1 MGSFI
6 AIDLKSFYASVECV
20 ERGLDPLTT
29 NLVVADSSRTEK
41 TICLAVSPSLKAY
54 GISGRARL
62 FEVVQ
67 RVKEVNK
74 EKAFYLFH
82 ELRHSLQY
90 LCPGMFSSMVS
101 RSIQYVIM
109 YDGTCYKIID
119 GKYCECKLDG
129 GEEVFSDIYLGQ
141 PYEVDANK
149 YAYEQARNIYGDSE
163 GLRRLYEFWI
173 PSQPLPD
180 EVYDS
185 IYTLI
190 DEKTKEKE

>member
-1 MGSFI
+1 MF
-6 AIDLKSFYASVECV
+6 DY
-20 ERGLDPLTT
+20 
-29 NLVVADSSRTEK
+29 
-41 TICLAVSPSLKAY
+41 KAY
-54 GISGRARL
+54 FDVFRKENGLLINLSFDMPAGYETANGT
-62 FEVVQ
+62 FDVVSKT
-67 RVKEVNK
+67 VFINAEAMKK
-74 EKAFYLFH
+74 LPDYEKAFYLFH
-82 ELRHSLQY
+82 ELRHSSQY

-119 GKYCECKLDG
+119 GKYCECKLEG
-129 GEEVFSDIYLGQ
+129 GEEFFSDIYLGQ

-149 YAYEQARNIYGDSE
+149 YAYEQTRNIYGDSE

-190 DEKTKEKE
+190 DEKTKAKE